1 MKNVKWKIKSLLLFF
16 FLLFM
21 QSVFAYEDCIITAEG
36 RMSDIKIQHN
46 DIIDVFP
53 LITVMNDKN
62 TIIVHPLKTGQTKF
76 SVVKDNNKF
85 LFDVKVTEE
94 KTYVNNVD
102 GFEILTIDCPPSE
115 EYFELDE
122 PPTEFEIDEP
132 PSIQDVK
139 I

>member
-1 MKNVKWKIKSLLLFF
+1 MKNVKWKIKSLLLLFF

-21 QSVFAYEDCIITAEG
+21 QSVFAYEDCIITADG

-76 SVVKDNNKF
+76 SVVKDNSDKIF
-85 LFDVKVTEE
+85 FDVKVTGE
-94 KTYVNNVD
+94 KTYVSNVD
-102 GFEILTIDCPPSE
+102 GFEMLTIDCPPIE

-122 PPTEFEIDEP
+122 PPAEFELDEP
-132 PSIQDVK
+132 PILN
-139 I
+139 

>member
-1 MKNVKWKIKSLLLFF
+1 MKNVKWKIKSLLLLFF

-21 QSVFAYEDCIITAEG
+21 QSVFAYEDCIITADG

-85 LFDVKVTEE
+85 FFDVKVTEE
-94 KTYVNNVD
+94 KTYVSNVD
-102 GFEILTIDCPPSE
+102 GFEMLTIDCPPIE

-122 PPTEFEIDEP
+122 PPAEFELDEP
-132 PSIQDVK
+132 PILN
-139 I
+139 